1 MADWV
6 KKRLQRKPDYRPKD
20 PQKFQHVDELLKLLS
35 VLTNDPRFAEML
47 TEAGEK
53 PKDMCEVLDRAEIRG
68 EIKGAAGKT
77 LGEMQNSM
85 GGIL

>member
-1 MADWV
+1 
-6 KKRLQRKPDYRPKD
+6 
-20 PQKFQHVDELLKLLS
+20 
-35 VLTNDPRFAEML
+35 ML

-68 EIKGAAGKT
+68 EIKGAARKT